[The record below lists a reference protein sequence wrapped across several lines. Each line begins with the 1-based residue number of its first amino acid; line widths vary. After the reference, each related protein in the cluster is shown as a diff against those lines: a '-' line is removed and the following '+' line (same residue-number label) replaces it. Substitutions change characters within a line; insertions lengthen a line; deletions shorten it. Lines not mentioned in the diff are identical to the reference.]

1 MTVFSFRTPESSKN
15 LLLRNKKDVLD
26 QVLRAFSTVLD
37 LVKECSSVVLKDS
50 GFLNK
55 KLRKEEFLNSS
66 DFR

>member
-15 LLLRNKKDVLD
+15 LLLSNKKDVLD